1 MAIQLISE
9 AFSEGAMIPT
19 RYTCDGED
27 VSPPL
32 SWTELPPETG
42 SFALICEDPDAPVG
56 TWDHWVL
63 FNIPAS
69 ATGLPEAVSA
79 TATLDD
85 GSVHGN
91 NSWGRLGYGGPC
103 PPGGT
108 HRYIFSLFALDIKL
122 DLKSG
127 ATKSGLL
134 KAMEGH
140 ILARTRLMGKYRR

>member
-1 MAIQLISE
+1 MAIKLISE

-32 SWTELPPETG
+32 SWTDLPPETG

-69 ATGLPEAVSA
+69 ATGLPEAVPA

>member
-1 MAIQLISE
+1 MAIQLISQ
-9 AFSEGAMIPT
+9 AFSEGTMIPT

-32 SWTELPPETG
+32 SWTDLPPETG

-69 ATGLPEAVSA
+69 ATGLPEAVPA

-140 ILARTRLMGKYRR
+140 ILAQTRLMGKYRR

>member
-69 ATGLPEAVSA
+69 ATGLPEAVPA

-140 ILARTRLMGKYRR
+140 ILARTRLMGTYRR

>member
-1 MAIQLISE
+1 MAIKLISA

-32 SWTELPPETG
+32 SWTDLPPETG

-69 ATGLPEAVSA
+69 ATGLPEAVPA

>member
-1 MAIQLISE
+1 MAIQLISQ

-32 SWTELPPETG
+32 SWTDLPPETG

-69 ATGLPEAVSA
+69 ATGLPEAVPA

-140 ILARTRLMGKYRR
+140 ILAQTRLMGKYRR

>member
-1 MAIQLISE
+1 MAIQLISQ

-32 SWTELPPETG
+32 SWTDLPPETG

-63 FNIPAS
+63 FNLPAS
-69 ATGLPEAVSA
+69 ATGLPEAVPA

>member
-1 MAIQLISE
+1 MAIQLISQ

-32 SWTELPPETG
+32 SWTDLPPETG

-69 ATGLPEAVSA
+69 ATGLPEAVPA

-91 NSWGRLGYGGPC
+91 NSWRRLGYGGPC

-140 ILARTRLMGKYRR
+140 ILAQTRLMGKYRR

>member
-1 MAIQLISE
+1 MAIKLISA

-69 ATGLPEAVSA
+69 ATGLPEAVPA

>member
-69 ATGLPEAVSA
+69 ATGLPEAVPA

-140 ILARTRLMGKYRR
+140 ILARTRLTGKYRR

>member
-1 MAIQLISE
+1 MAIKLISE

-32 SWTELPPETG
+32 SWTDLPPETG

-69 ATGLPEAVSA
+69 ATGLPEAVPA

-140 ILARTRLMGKYRR
+140 ILAQTRLMGKYRR

>member
-1 MAIQLISE
+1 MAIQLISA

>member
-1 MAIQLISE
+1 MAIQLISA

-69 ATGLPEAVSA
+69 ATGLPEAVPA

>member
-1 MAIQLISE
+1 MAIQLTST
-9 AFSEGAMIPT
+9 AFCDGAMIPI

-32 SWTELPPETG
+32 SWSGLPAGTRYLT
-42 SFALICEDPDAPVG
+42 LICDDPDAPVG

-63 FNIPAS
+63 FNIPAT
-69 ATGLPEAVSA
+69 ATGLPEDVPAKAS
-79 TATLDD
+79 LDD

-91 NSWGRLGYGGPC
+91 NSWGRPGYGGPC

-108 HRYIFSLFALDIKL
+108 HRYFFKLYALDTEL
-122 DLKSG
+122 NLKTG
-127 ATKSGLL
+127 ATKSQLV

-140 ILARTRLMGKYRR
+140 ILAQGQLMGKYRR

>member
-69 ATGLPEAVSA
+69 ATGLPEAVPA

>member
-1 MAIQLISE
+1 MAIQLISA

-69 ATGLPEAVSA
+69 ATGLPEAVPA

-108 HRYIFSLFALDIKL
+108 HRYIFSLFALNIKL